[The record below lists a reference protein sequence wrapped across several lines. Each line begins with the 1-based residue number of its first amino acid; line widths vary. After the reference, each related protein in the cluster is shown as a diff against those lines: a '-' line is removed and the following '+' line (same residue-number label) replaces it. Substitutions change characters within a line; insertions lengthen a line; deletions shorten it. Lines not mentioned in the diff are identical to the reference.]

1 MNIARSS
8 LKLFVGNAGSSLI
21 VFLGTAFFAR
31 VLTPQLVGIFFLFQA
46 LLGLLSI
53 AADLGLRGSVE
64 KRISEQDA
72 SNTIFGT
79 GIVMKSVPLTIVSL
93 LVWAVRNPVNDYLGA
108 ELVTPLL
115 VALVLREAAELVIGV
130 LRGQMRVGETG
141 SLRFSY
147 QVVWFLSA
155 IILYRSGFGVYALVY
170 GSIVGFVIMTLWGAS
185 KITTPVKY
193 PSRTQAIS
201 LFEYARYNVVAHVGG
216 YFYSWIDIAIIGLF
230 FVQSAVGFYEVA
242 WRVSLLVTLF
252 SDALHETVFPKISE
266 WETGGQLEELEQLI
280 PSAIVASLFFSI
292 PALFGSIIFARDIL
306 HYLFGTE
313 YTIAWIVLIIL
324 MFEKN
329 LQVMRGLFGNILRG
343 LNKPRLE
350 ARATTVAVLSNI
362 IFSFLLVG
370 IPSVQGFGIQV
381 GIVGAAVATLLSFGL
396 HTAIE
401 GYYVDQFIN
410 VQIPTKRLLWCVSA
424 SMLMAAVLYIMKL
437 RLSIPSLPIL
447 LGYIAGGAVLY
458 VAMVF
463 TSETMRQDAMS
474 VASDL
479 R

>member
-1 MNIARSS
+1 
-8 LKLFVGNAGSSLI
+8 
-21 VFLGTAFFAR
+21 
-31 VLTPQLVGIFFLFQA
+31 
-46 LLGLLSI
+46 
-53 AADLGLRGSVE
+53 
-64 KRISEQDA
+64 
-72 SNTIFGT
+72 
-79 GIVMKSVPLTIVSL
+79 
-93 LVWAVRNPVNDYLGA
+93 
-108 ELVTPLL
+108 
-115 VALVLREAAELVIGV
+115 
-130 LRGQMRVGETG
+130 
-141 SLRFSY
+141 
-147 QVVWFLSA
+147 
-155 IILYRSGFGVYALVY
+155 
-170 GSIVGFVIMTLWGAS
+170 
-185 KITTPVKY
+185 
-193 PSRTQAIS
+193 
-201 LFEYARYNVVAHVGG
+201 
-216 YFYSWIDIAIIGLF
+216 
-230 FVQSAVGFYEVA
+230 
-242 WRVSLLVTLF
+242 
-252 SDALHETVFPKISE
+252 
-266 WETGGQLEELEQLI
+266 
-280 PSAIVASLFFSI
+280 
-292 PALFGSIIFARDIL
+292 
-306 HYLFGTE
+306 
-313 YTIAWIVLIIL
+313 